1 MQYITW
7 VARNTT
13 AWTVYADGVGADDTV
28 EISARPI
35 PQEPMV
41 SPSPSPSPFSIFQ
54 SPTTATY
61 ARTLFCMQYILAN
74 LGIST
79 SFTTIDYDDL
89 IFPAIMQLDYIRV
102 RPTPGFFLLGFQ
114 LLSRQVYQRT
124 DSINIGCDPS
134 DFPTADYISTCV
146 FCVLLILPDC
156 LNSNSGM

>member
-41 SPSPSPSPFSIFQ
+41 SPSPSPFSIFQ

-61 ARTLFCMQYILAN
+61 AHTLFCMQYILAN

-102 RPTPGFFLLGFQ
+102 RPTRGSFPPRLFNYCLCRFTSGQTRSILVVIRQISQRQIISARAFFVSS
-114 LLSRQVYQRT
+114 LS
-124 DSINIGCDPS
+124 S
-134 DFPTADYISTCV
+134 
-146 FCVLLILPDC
+146 LIV
-156 LNSNSGM
+156 